1 MRPGGSPGQ
10 PRPPG
15 STLPAVVAFGGG
27 HGLSASLSALRRV
40 TDRLTAVVTVADDGG
55 SSGRLREELDCLPPG
70 DLRMALAALCGDDP
84 SGRTWADVLQYR
96 FAGSGPLGN
105 HAIGNLL
112 IAGLW
117 ERLGDPVAGLD
128 MVAGLL
134 GAKGR
139 VLPMAA
145 VPLQIVADVIGLD
158 PARPDEI
165 SSIRGQAAV
174 AKTTAEV
181 CAVRLEPVDPPA
193 CPESVESV
201 LAADWAV
208 LGPGSWFTSVIPHL
222 LVPGWP
228 RPSSR
233 PRPAASSR
241 STSSRRGRRPG
252 SPRPSTSSCWPS
264 TPRTC
269 GWTWSSPT
277 RGSSATT
284 RTWTAGPAPWAPSWS
299 SPTSPRGTA
308 QPATTP
314 SGWPRPTP
322 RSWAS
327 EGPASPSRT
336 ASRLAWGPTQAWQD
350 VRMAMTAQVKAELA
364 TIKVTKPCCRKS
376 EVAATLRF
384 AGGLHI
390 VSGRIVIEAE
400 LDTALPPAGCAPT
413 STRCSA
419 TPAR

>member
-1 MRPGGSPGQ
+1 MSPLAPGRPPG
-10 PRPPG
+10 PPG

-96 FAGSGPLGN
+96 FAGSGPLRD

-158 PARPDEI
+158 PAHPDEVATV
-165 SSIRGQAAV
+165 RGQAAV

-181 CAVRLEPVDPPA
+181 QAVHLEPADPPA

-222 LVPGWP
+222 LVP
-228 RPSSR
+228 RLAEAIER
-233 PRPAASSR
+233 TPARRLLALNLEPAGETAGFSPAKHIELLAEHAPNLRLDVVLADASFAGDDPHLDRWAR
-241 STSSRRGRRPG
+241 SLGAELVVADLAARDG
-252 SPRPSTSSCWPS
+252 SPRHDTL
-264 TPRTC
+264 
-269 GWTWSSPT
+269 
-277 RGSSATT
+277 
-284 RTWTAGPAPWAPSWS
+284 
-299 SPTSPRGTA
+299 
-308 QPATTP
+308 
-314 SGWPRPTP
+314 
-322 RSWAS
+322 
-327 EGPASPSRT
+327 
-336 ASRLAWGPTQAWQD
+336 RLASAY
-350 VRMAMTAQVKAELA
+350 AE
-364 TIKVTKPCCRKS
+364 IMGV
-376 EVAATLRF
+376 
-384 AGGLHI
+384 
-390 VSGRIVIEAE
+390 
-400 LDTALPPAGCAPT
+400 
-413 STRCSA
+413 
-419 TPAR
+419 